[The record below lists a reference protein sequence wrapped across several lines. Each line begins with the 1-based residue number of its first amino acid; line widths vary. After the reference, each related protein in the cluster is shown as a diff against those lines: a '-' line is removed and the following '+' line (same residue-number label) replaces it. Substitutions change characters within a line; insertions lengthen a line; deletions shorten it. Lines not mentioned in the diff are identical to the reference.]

1 MEDKKKTYEE
11 RIKELSLGKEEIKA
25 EVLKLKETSI
35 AKQNEYDLYKQEKD
49 LEFEKIK
56 NQTGLYLNDISN
68 KLKDI
73 TSKREELSEV
83 HNKRM
88 SELKEELT
96 SAFGAFDELVK
107 IRPLTL
113 RKESEEENEKMLET
127 VSNFK
132 KDLSALEKKHN
143 ETLEELNNEKNKV
156 LEKINEDF
164 ANLVKEKESG
174 KLDYD
179 KQIDDIKA
187 TYETL
192 IADERK
198 RQESIRQE
206 IEKDNYNIDK
216 IYNNYLNDTKKSE
229 DSLLEEKELLEK
241 ENILNNSTVEAYYG
255 SDIKGLEDDIKGLED
270 EKDVLTKK
278 INEIRQAYIGVDNMV
293 ALKRVALLDIFK
305 NKLNEINIY
314 YNNVSGKIKDANNM
328 NDVFKDNVANVFKK
342 NEK

>member
-1 MEDKKKTYEE
+1 MT
-11 RIKELSLGKEEIKA
+11 
-25 EVLKLKETSI
+25 
-35 AKQNEYDLYKQEKD
+35 
-49 LEFEKIK
+49 
-56 NQTGLYLNDISN
+56 
-68 KLKDI
+68 
-73 TSKREELSEV
+73 
-83 HNKRM
+83 
-88 SELKEELT
+88 
-96 SAFGAFDELVK
+96 
-107 IRPLTL
+107 
-113 RKESEEENEKMLET
+113 
-127 VSNFK
+127 
-132 KDLSALEKKHN
+132 
-143 ETLEELNNEKNKV
+143 
-156 LEKINEDF
+156 
-164 ANLVKEKESG
+164 NL
-174 KLDYD
+174 
-179 KQIDDIKA
+179 
-187 TYETL
+187 
-192 IADERK
+192 
-198 RQESIRQE
+198 
-206 IEKDNYNIDK
+206 NIDK